1 MKLFIL
7 FMVSI
12 TAGVA
17 SAEHLH
23 SFLLGLYIST
33 MAVGSCYWFAFRSSH
48 FPQLALLLLIC
59 GLFSKIAITV
69 AGVAWGM
76 SQELISS
83 PFVFALSYLFFSIAA
98 TYVWFAHRERLMA
111 KKNAQQELKAA

>member
-7 FMVSI
+7 LIISI

-33 MAVGSCYWFAFRSSH
+33 LAVGSCYWLAFRSSR
-48 FPQLALLLLIC
+48 FPQLALVLLIC
-59 GLFSKIAITV
+59 GFFAKIAVTV
-69 AGVAWGM
+69 AGVAWGL
-76 SQELISS
+76 SQDLIGS
-83 PFVFALSYLFFSIAA
+83 PFVFALSYLFFSIVA
-98 TYVWFAHRERLMA
+98 TYVWFAYRDKLVT
-111 KKNAQQELKAA
+111 KSKTPKAA

>member
-7 FMVSI
+7 LLISV

-33 MAVGSCYWFAFRSSH
+33 MAVGACYWFAFRSSR

-59 GLFSKIAITV
+59 GLLAKITV
-69 AGVAWGM
+69 TIAGVSWGV
-76 SQELISS
+76 SQGLIGS
-83 PFVFALSYLFFSIAA
+83 PFVFALSYLFFSIVA
-98 TYVWFAHRERLMA
+98 TYVWFAHKDKLM
-111 KKNAQQELKAA
+111 KKQMVESAA

>member
-7 FMVSI
+7 FVISI

-33 MAVGSCYWFAFRSSH
+33 IAVGACYWFAFRSSR

-59 GLFSKIAITV
+59 GLMAKIAVTI
-69 AGVAWGM
+69 AGVSWGF
-76 SQELISS
+76 SQGLITS
-83 PFVFALSYLFFSIAA
+83 PFVFALSYLFFSIVAS
-98 TYVWFAHRERLMA
+98 YLWFKVKDKAVA
-111 KKNAQQELKAA
+111 KQMAQQPA

>member
-7 FMVSI
+7 LIISV

-33 MAVGSCYWFAFRSSH
+33 LAVGSCYWLAFRSTR
-48 FPQLALLLLIC
+48 FPQLALVLLIC
-59 GLFSKIAITV
+59 GFFAKITVTV
-69 AGVAWGM
+69 AGVSWGL
-76 SQELISS
+76 SQDLISS
-83 PFVFALSYLFFSIAA
+83 PFVFALSYLFFSVVA
-98 TYVWFAHRERLMA
+98 TYFWFAYREKLTAR
-111 KKNAQQELKAA
+111 KKEKSLTTA